1 VDAFADLIGDS
12 PVMVALRRQVQQLVR
27 SAAVA
32 VRPPPLLILGE
43 TGSGKG
49 LLARSL
55 HRAGPRA
62 AQPFI
67 DVNCAAIPETLL
79 EAELFGYEKGAFTDA
94 RQAKPG
100 LFQLAHRGMLFLD
113 EIGLLAAPLQA
124 KLLTVLEQRAVR
136 RLGGTRA
143 EPADVWIVAATN
155 EDLRAAVAAQSFRQ
169 DLYHRLAVVTL
180 TLPPLRERGLDVLIL
195 AEHLL
200 ARACADYGLA
210 ERTFSPDARDALAGY
225 SWPGNVRELGNIL
238 ERVVLLSD
246 APIVTATADGEV
258 ATTVADWAVRVRRLA
273 PTLVLALPIRPMPL
287 KSDVTAATEVTALTY

>member
-1 VDAFADLIGDS
+1 MRVVDALADLIGDS
-12 PVMVALRRQVQQLVR
+12 PAMVALRRQVQQLVR

-32 VRPPPLLILGE
+32 VRPPSLLILGE

-67 DVNCAAIPETLL
+67 DVNCAAIPERLL

-124 KLLTVLEQRAVR
+124 KLLTALEQRAVR

-210 ERTFSPDARDALAGY
+210 ERTFSPTRATRSPATPGPAMSG
-225 SWPGNVRELGNIL
+225 SWAISSSGW
-238 ERVVLLSD
+238 SC
-246 APIVTATADGEV
+246 
-258 ATTVADWAVRVRRLA
+258 
-273 PTLVLALPIRPMPL
+273 
-287 KSDVTAATEVTALTY
+287 